1 MRYFLRRQSC
11 AVANTKTVLA
21 YARGLQPFFF
31 KVHADDGNLAVK
43 VQICVA
49 LPFAQGATQTQKVLS
64 EFCPETI
71 GRELAHTVLGSLL
84 FSVGAGWVLSFPIS
98 V

>member
-1 MRYFLRRQSC
+1 MRYFLRRQSY

-49 LPFAQGATQTQKVLS
+49 LPFAQGATQHRKSCLIFVQKQSARSLPTLCWVVCCFLW
-64 EFCPETI
+64 
-71 GRELAHTVLGSLL
+71 ELAGC
-84 FSVGAGWVLSFPIS
+84 FPIS